1 MRIENGKGASM
12 PAFGISAFLRIVH
25 MNVRPQRSEL
35 RRRSVPRGGGYDF
48 HSSLRR
54 LSQRLMSGEPL
65 EDVLEATLAIV
76 QLPERQSA
84 QLGLQRLAAWRA
96 QNPGAVL
103 EIAPVTVQ
111 SPETRF
117 SVAFTP
123 NFGLQIGGRSVAIHV
138 WNTVKP
144 RLEERLV
151 RAVLSSFQP
160 AYQAT
165 TSSPDDIAVLC
176 LRTMRLIRLGDA
188 SDVAGLGQLI
198 FASVDG
204 IFREIEATRE
214 GPRGASST

>member
-1 MRIENGKGASM
+1 M

-25 MNVRPQRSEL
+25 MNVRPQRTEL
-35 RRRSVPRGGGYDF
+35 RRRSVPRDGGYDF

-54 LSQRLMSGEPL
+54 LSQRLMAGEPL
-65 EDVLEATLAIV
+65 EDVLRATQAIV

-84 QLGLQRLAAWRA
+84 QLGLQRLAAWRTR
-96 QNPGAVL
+96 NPGTVL
-103 EIAPVTVQ
+103 EIAPITVQ
-111 SPETRF
+111 SPEARF
-117 SVAFTP
+117 SVTFTP
-123 NFGLQIGGRSVAIHV
+123 NFGLQIADRSVAIHV

-151 RAVLSSFQP
+151 RGVLSSFQS

-165 TSSPDDIAVLC
+165 TNSPDDIAVLC

-198 FASVDG
+198 FASIDG
-204 IFREIEATRE
+204 IFREIAATPE
-214 GPRGASST
+214 GPRPPAGDRPVPPP